1 MLARETK
8 CFVGYLFFQCY
19 SKASVSSPASI
30 WRTSVPPRQ
39 QDLKCE
45 VFTFIWTMWN
55 IFFLLLFVSRSISS
69 LLSAAFTRRWVQFQH
84 RAAYTAGLSVSEIFF
99 SDLPSFP
106 RVYKAQL
113 SFALRNYTTLWT
125 SELSVDAARRQD
137 KLWLRPFWVIFSCLA
152 SWVTAWCWA
161 HSISCC
167 IVWVLSLQKLS
178 LSLCWPSQAFKAQHT
193 AQWNRSCRKSE
204 NSLSPMVLSTCNL
217 LTHRAAKFGQQ
228 KWKTLC

>member
-1 MLARETK
+1 MFCRISFLSVLFKGIRVKPCQHMA
-8 CFVGYLFFQCY
+8 YLG
-19 SKASVSSPASI
+19 ASEAAGFEVWSI
-30 WRTSVPPRQ
+30 YIYMNYVKH
-39 QDLKCE
+39 L
-45 VFTFIWTMWN
+45 
-55 IFFLLLFVSRSISS
+55 FLLLFVSRSISS

-99 SDLPSFP
+99 SELPSFP

-113 SFALRNYTTLWT
+113 PFALRNYTTLWT

-161 HSISCC
+161 RSISCC

-178 LSLCWPSQAFKAQHT
+178 LSLCWPSQASKAQHT

-204 NSLSPMVLSTCNL
+204 NSLSPMVLSICNL

>member
-55 IFFLLLFVSRSISS
+55 IFFYYCLSLGVSPVCLVLHLHGDGCSS
-69 LLSAAFTRRWVQFQH
+69 NT
-84 RAAYTAGLSVSEIFF
+84 AAYTAGLSVSEIFF
-99 SDLPSFP
+99 SELPSFP

-161 HSISCC
+161 PSINCC

-178 LSLCWPSQAFKAQHT
+178 LSLCWPSQASKAQHT

-204 NSLSPMVLSTCNL
+204 NSLSPMVLSICNL